1 MLDFMSLCIC
11 TRTNTAK
18 TIVSGTRYYT
28 RVKYCKTPYFQEFQ
42 VYVIIANLNSQKKQV
57 SSPKSPLPHFDLVD
71 D

>member
-28 RVKYCKTPYFQEFQ
+28 RVKYCKTPYFHEFQ
-42 VYVIIANLNSQKKQV
+42 VYVIIANLNSQKTGVFPQEPPPPLR
-57 SSPKSPLPHFDLVD
+57 SSR
-71 D
+71 